1 MVLTGTDSFGNG
13 NRDVFFIKTSGNG
26 NTTSIFNMPTPNL
39 NRKLEKV
46 VDMLGRETNPQP
58 NLLFIEIYN
67 DGTVEKKM
75 VVE

>member
-1 MVLTGTDSFGNG
+1 
-13 NRDVFFIKTSGNG
+13 
-26 NTTSIFNMPTPNL
+26 MPTPSL

-46 VDMLGRETNPQP
+46 VDVLGRETNPQP